1 MGDKKYLGAGGA
13 ALMSVIVLA
22 LVMAPAAEAASKYNV
37 LHAFYGSDGYQPYAG
52 LIFDAAGNLY
62 GTTLEGGTGCQIGC
76 GTVFKLS
83 PNADGR
89 WTESV
94 LHRFNGNDGSIP
106 VAGLIFDATGNLYGT
121 TYAGGAISQGT
132 VFKLT
137 ANADGSWTESV
148 LHSFNGSDGAYPYA
162 GLIFDAAGSL
172 YGTAYEGGSG
182 TGCST
187 NGCGTI
193 FKLTPNADG
202 RWTES
207 VLHSFNNTDGATPEA
222 GLIFDAAGNLY
233 GTTIY
238 GGFITCGGGNG
249 CGVVFKLTRGADGSW
264 TESVLHS
271 FGRGSDGADPVAG
284 LIFDTAGNLY
294 GTTEGA
300 GAHGYGAVFK
310 LTPSANGSW
319 TESVL
324 HSFEGN
330 GGEQPWAG
338 LIFDAA
344 GNLYGTTYGGGAS
357 FAGTVFKLT
366 PNADGRWTE
375 SVLHS
380 FEGKPATTPGLGSLV
395 FGSAGALY
403 GTTEECSSGCEGV
416 VYQITP

>member
-22 LVMAPAAEAASKYNV
+22 LVMAPAAEAASKYKV

-121 TYAGGAISQGT
+121 TYAGGANSQGT

-233 GTTIY
+233 GTT
-238 GGFITCGGGNG
+238 
-249 CGVVFKLTRGADGSW
+249 D
-264 TESVLHS
+264 
-271 FGRGSDGADPVAG
+271 
-284 LIFDTAGNLY
+284 
-294 GTTEGA
+294 GA